1 VRGAKL
7 VAASLGVL
15 SILGLPVLGLGASLP
30 AAVPAM
36 MAGIAGNVGCN
47 LLLGLWR
54 PAPIKRADLRRDRRG
69 WGGLVNVVGF
79 MFSGAWSIATWQML
93 QGSLLALVPA
103 ALSVGGLWLCR
114 PAKHAFE

>member
-1 VRGAKL
+1 
-7 VAASLGVL
+7 
-15 SILGLPVLGLGASLP
+15 
-30 AAVPAM
+30 
-36 MAGIAGNVGCN
+36 
-47 LLLGLWR
+47 
-54 PAPIKRADLRRDRRG
+54 
-69 WGGLVNVVGF
+69 